1 MRFRKCFNVSP
12 GHDAGVYGE
21 SRIVDRDL
29 SQGQKTQLSC
39 GARSSEVQFMQ
50 TSAPVT
56 QIRSTPP
63 SCSAGTHF
71 GGFRKIF
78 GM

>member
-1 MRFRKCFNVSP
+1 MWAPDMMP
-12 GHDAGVYGE
+12 GSMENLELWTETYPKG
-21 SRIVDRDL
+21 RRP
-29 SQGQKTQLSC
+29 SC
-39 GARSSEVQFMQ
+39 GARSSEVQFIQ